1 MLDLKLFE
9 NNEKDQ
15 NIKKYEANLKNRN
28 FSVQEFDNLLKLNE
42 RRKQLIFTVD
52 TKKSLQKTQSA
63 ELRKVTAKEKDVL
76 LKKLQSI
83 KAEIHSYETELASL
97 QEEFT
102 SLSLSLP
109 NLCDD
114 SVPKGKGEEQNKEVS
129 TYGTIPQFS
138 FSSKEHWNLG
148 EELDILDFDR
158 AAKVTGSRF
167 VFLKG
172 AGAKL
177 ERALINFMMDI
188 HSKEHGYKELI
199 PPFLVNSNSLIGTG
213 QFPKFTEDV
222 FSIVGQDLKLVPTA
236 EVPVT
241 NFYAKEV
248 LKEQDLPLSFVAYS
262 PCFRSEAGSYGKD
275 TKGLIRQHQFN
286 KVELVSFVKPENSL
300 QAHEK
305 LTAHAENILKRLE
318 LPYRKVLL
326 CTGDTS
332 FSAKKC
338 FDLEVWLPGQKQ
350 YREISSCSNFGD
362 FQARRA
368 SIRFRR
374 AQGGKLEFVHTLN
387 GSGLAI
393 GRTLLAIL
401 ENYQQEDGSIKIPSA
416 LINYM
421 GGMTHIS
428 NP

>member
-1 MLDLKLFE
+1 MIDLKFFD
-9 NNEKDQ
+9 NNEKEQ
-15 NIKKYEANLKNRN
+15 NIKKYKLHLQNRN
-28 FSVQEFDNLLKLNE
+28 ANIQEFEDLLILNE
-42 RRKQLIFTVD
+42 KRKHLIFKID
-52 TKKSLQKTQSA
+52 TQKSLQKTESA
-63 ELRKVTAKEKDVL
+63 NLRQLTTEKKEAL
-76 LKKLQSI
+76 LKGLQNI
-83 KAEIHSYETELASL
+83 KGEIHSSETELASI
-97 QEEFT
+97 QEEFNT
-102 SLSLSLP
+102 LALSLP
-109 NLCDD
+109 NWCDD
-114 SVPKGKGEEQNKEVS
+114 TVPQGKGEEQNKEVS
-129 TYGTIPQFS
+129 THGTISKFS
-138 FSSKEHWNLG
+138 FSPKEHWELG
-148 EELDILDFDR
+148 ENLNILDFDR

-167 VFLKG
+167 VFLK
-172 AGAKL
+172 ASGAKL

-188 HSKEHGYKELI
+188 HSTEHGYQEII

-222 FSIVGQDLKLVPTA
+222 FSINEHDLKLIPTA

-241 NFYAKEV
+241 NFYAKEI
-248 LKEQDLPLSFVAYS
+248 LKEQNLPLSFVAYS

-286 KVELVSFVKPENSL
+286 KVELVSFVKPESSE
-300 QAHEK
+300 QTHEQ
-305 LTAHAENILKRLE
+305 LTTHAESILKRLE

-368 SIRFRR
+368 NIRFRR
-374 AQGGKLEFVHTLN
+374 SEGGKPEFVHTLN

-401 ENYQQEDGSIKIPSA
+401 ENYQQENGSIKIPSA

-421 GGMTHIS
+421 GGMTYITGK
-428 NP
+428 

>member
-1 MLDLKLFE
+1 MLDLKLFDSV
-9 NNEKDQ
+9 EKEQ
-15 NIKKYEANLKNRN
+15 NIKKYKAHLESRN
-28 FSVQEFDNLLKLNE
+28 VSAKEFESLLILNE
-42 RRKQLIFTVD
+42 KRKQLIFKID
-52 TKKSLQKTQSA
+52 TQKSLQKTQSENLRIFTSTKKDTLLV
-63 ELRKVTAKEKDVL
+63 EL
-76 LKKLQSI
+76 QNI
-83 KAEIHSYETELASL
+83 KSKIHNHETELASI
-97 QEEFT
+97 QNEFNM
-102 SLSLSLP
+102 LALSLP
-109 NLCDD
+109 NWCDD
-114 SVPKGKGEEQNKEVS
+114 VVPSGKCEEQNKEIS
-129 TYGTIPQFS
+129 IHGTVPKFS
-138 FSSKEHWNLG
+138 FSPKEHWELG
-148 EELDILDFDR
+148 ENLNILDFDR

-167 VFLKG
+167 VFLKA

-188 HSKEHGYKELI
+188 HSTENAYQEII

-222 FSIVGQDLKLVPTA
+222 FSINDHDLKLIPTA

-241 NFYAKEV
+241 NFYAKEI

-286 KVELVSFVKPENSL
+286 KVELVSFVKPENSE
-300 QAHEK
+300 QAHQQ
-305 LTAHAENILKRLE
+305 LTAHAESILKRLE
-318 LPYRKVLL
+318 LPYKKVLL

-332 FSAKKC
+332 FAAKKC

-368 SIRFRR
+368 NIRFRR
-374 AQGGKLEFVHTLN
+374 TKGGKPEFVHTLN

-401 ENYQQEDGSIKIPSA
+401 ENYQQENGHIKIPSA

-421 GGMTHIS
+421 GGMTYITKK
-428 NP
+428 

>member
-1 MLDLKLFE
+1 MLDLKLFDGSK
-9 NNEKDQ
+9 KDQ
-15 NIKKYEANLKNRN
+15 NIEKYKNNLKNRN
-28 FSVQEFDNLLKLNE
+28 TDVKEFESLLYINE
-42 RRKQLIFTVD
+42 KRKHLIFKID
-52 TKKSLQKTQSA
+52 TQKSLQKTKSE
-63 ELRKVTAKEKDVL
+63 ELRTLPPQKKEAFLKD
-76 LKKLQSI
+76 LQNI
-83 KAEIHSYETELASL
+83 KEEIHNHEANLANI
-97 QEEFT
+97 QEEFNT
-102 SLSLSLP
+102 LALGLP
-109 NLCDD
+109 NLCVD
-114 SVPKGKGEEQNKEVS
+114 SVPCGKGEDQNKEVS
-129 TYGTIPQFS
+129 THGSINKFS
-138 FSSKEHWNLG
+138 FSAKEHWELG
-148 EELDILDFDR
+148 ENLNILDFDR

-167 VFLKG
+167 VFLKN

-188 HSKEHGYKELI
+188 HSTEHGYQEII
-199 PPFLVNSNSLIGTG
+199 PPFLVNSSSLIGTG

-222 FSIVGQDLKLVPTA
+222 FSISGHDLKLIPTA

-248 LKEQDLPLSFVAYS
+248 LKEQDLPISFVAYS

-275 TKGLIRQHQFN
+275 TKGLIRQHQFS
-286 KVELVSFVKPENSL
+286 KVELVSFVTPENSE
-300 QAHEK
+300 QEHEK
-305 LTAHAENILKRLE
+305 LTAHAESILKRLE

-326 CTGDTS
+326 CTGDTG
-332 FSAKKC
+332 FSAQKC

-368 SIRFRR
+368 NIRFKRSS
-374 AQGGKLEFVHTLN
+374 GGKPEFAHTLN

-421 GGMTHIS
+421 GGMTYIAKG
-428 NP
+428 